1 MIRPGPEL
9 AIYAMWTAWLI
20 GWHIA
25 SWWTSKVITRSR
37 VAWFIPFLIVSI
49 IGFSLLLGMF
59 TVHGQPVCQALH
71 CPQWDAGSR
80 ANWAF
85 AALSVVGFLFMVW
98 ARVHLGKLWSGG
110 VVTREGHHVVDSGPY
125 AIVRHPIYTGL
136 LLAGLGTV
144 LIRGTALSLGGLVV
158 LAISYYLKARL
169 EEKFLRTE
177 LGAEAYDSYAR
188 RVPMLLPR
196 INNA

>member
-9 AIYAMWTAWLI
+9 TVYIMWGAWVLS
-20 GWHIA
+20 WHIA
-25 SWWTSKVITRSR
+25 ALWTAPVTARSR
-37 VAWFIPFLIVSI
+37 ASWVLPFIVASIV
-49 IGFSLLLGMF
+49 GFVLLLGF
-59 TVHGQPVCQALH
+59 IRPGHQQPFHL
-71 CPQWDAGSR
+71 WDAGSR

-85 AALSVVGFLFMVW
+85 AALSAVGFLFMVW

-110 VVTREGHHVVDSGPY
+110 MVMREGHRVVDSGPY

-144 LIRGTALSLGGLVV
+144 LIRGTALSLGGLAV
-158 LAISYYLKARL
+158 LGVSYYLKARL